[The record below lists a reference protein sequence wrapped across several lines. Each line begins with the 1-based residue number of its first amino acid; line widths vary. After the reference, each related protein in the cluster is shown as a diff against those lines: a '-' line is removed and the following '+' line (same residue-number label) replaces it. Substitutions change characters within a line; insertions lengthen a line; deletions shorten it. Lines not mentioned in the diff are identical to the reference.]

1 VGELIEIGAAW
12 TRHGNSGEFL
22 SVKIGG
28 KSAMMF
34 RNTKK
39 PEGSKQPDW
48 RIVSDDA
55 ELTAQ
60 FGTEF
65 KPREVGDAQKPA
77 KSDNAPPPFN
87 DDDLGPAFPSESNGM
102 DDVPF

>member
-1 VGELIEIGAAW
+1 MALIEIGAAW

-28 KSAMMF
+28 KSAMAF

-39 PEGSKQPDW
+39 AEGSKQPDW

-55 ELTAQ
+55 DLVAQ

-65 KPREVGDAQKPA
+65 TPKPQEQQAGCVHGERPTFAG
-77 KSDNAPPPFN
+77 
-87 DDDLGPAFPSESNGM
+87 GESGGM
-102 DDVPF
+102 DEVPF